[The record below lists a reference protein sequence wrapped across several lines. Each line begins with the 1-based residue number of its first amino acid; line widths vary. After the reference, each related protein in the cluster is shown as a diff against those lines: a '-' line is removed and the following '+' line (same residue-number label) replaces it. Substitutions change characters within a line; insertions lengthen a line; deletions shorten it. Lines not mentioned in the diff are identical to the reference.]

1 MKNILKK
8 IGLFLFTIFLVLTSF
23 SQTESQKESQ
33 IQLLIISFQQKRY
46 SKPEKAKEDIEKAVE
61 IAKTSSKKK
70 YLVSTKV
77 LLGQFYDDNNNK
89 KSALTEYTEALKI
102 AKEIKDI
109 SGIASAEY
117 NIGYWYH
124 TQNGESQK
132 KEALSH
138 FEKAVEYSKKTK
150 DKKLLA
156 KSFNLVA
163 LSYYDLDELKKSEEN
178 AVNALILF
186 RELKNK
192 RRMAQ
197 SYIILARVNN
207 KKDEFKTAIQYLDSA
222 IVIQKETNN
231 SLEANNSL
239 LTKAEIY
246 FRKKEYQNAIKIAK
260 QVEENPNVM
269 PEQKVYAL
277 ELLYLIN
284 KSMNRT
290 STSLDYLEETKS
302 IQDSLF
308 QLQRDRMS
316 ESVQS
321 EVEAKIKAETI
332 KKEAEINKI
341 QLEND
346 LKESR
351 YLTWALIGISVLLLL
366 VALVS
371 FLFYRQN
378 KMKSER
384 EKIKHEQESIQLE
397 QKLLRTQMNPHF
409 IANSLAAIQGNIYK
423 QDKEKS
429 VTYLSKFAKLM
440 RFILESS
447 REKEVLLEKE
457 IISLTNYLDL
467 QKLLL
472 EEKLT
477 YQINVS
483 EELNVEEYKI
493 PPMLIQPFVEN
504 AIVHG
509 IELKN
514 TPGKVSVSFKKE
526 DENLKVII
534 EDDGLGREKVNA
546 IYEKRKSNHLSF
558 STNITNERID
568 KMNTETKGNIS
579 SVTENVV
586 KDGEVC
592 GTKVSLI
599 LPLKSVY

>member
-1 MKNILKK
+1 MKGMLKK
-8 IGLFLFTIFLVLTSF
+8 ISLFLLVICFNLSSF

-33 IQLLIISFQQKRY
+33 IQLLIISFQQNRY
-46 SKPEKAKEDIEKAVE
+46 SEPNKAKLDIEKAVE
-61 IAKTSSKKK
+61 IAKTSKKK
-70 YLVSTKV
+70 NYLVSTKV
-77 LLGQFYDDNNNK
+77 LLGQFYDDNNSK
-89 KSALTEYTEALKI
+89 KKALTEYTEALKI
-102 AKEIKDI
+102 AKEIKDV
-109 SGIASAEY
+109 SGIASSEY

-124 TQNGESQK
+124 TQSGDSQK
-132 KEALSH
+132 KEALLH
-138 FEKAVEYSKKTK
+138 FEKAVEYAKKAK
-150 DKKLLA
+150 DKNLLA
-156 KSFNLVA
+156 KSYNLVA
-163 LSYYDLDELKKSEEN
+163 LSYYDLDELENSNEN
-178 AVNALILF
+178 AISALILF
-186 RELKNK
+186 RELKNR

-207 KKDEFKTAIQYLDSA
+207 KKDQFKEAIQYLDSA
-222 IVIQKETNN
+222 IVIHEETNN
-231 SLEANNSL
+231 NLEINNSL

-246 FRKKEYQNAIKIAK
+246 FRKKEYKKAIKIAK
-260 QVEENPNVM
+260 QVEENPDVM
-269 PEQKVYAL
+269 AEQKIYAL

-302 IQDSLF
+302 IQDSIF
-308 QLQRDRMS
+308 QLERDKLS

-321 EVEAKIKAETI
+321 EMDAKIKYENLEKEAKISEL
-332 KKEAEINKI
+332 
-341 QLEND
+341 QLKQN
-346 LKESR
+346 R
-351 YLTWALIGISVLLLL
+351 YLNWALIGISVLLLL
-366 VALVS
+366 IALIS

-378 KMKSER
+378 KMKSEK
-384 EKIKHEQESIQLE
+384 EKIKLEQESIQLE

-483 EELNVEEYKI
+483 EELNVDEYKI

-509 IELKN
+509 VELKSE
-514 TPGKVSVSFKKE
+514 PGNVSLSFEK
-526 DENLKVII
+526 DGDNLKVII

-546 IYEKRKSNHLSF
+546 IYKKRKSSHLSF

-579 SVTENVV
+579 SVTEDVINN
-586 KDGEVC
+586 GEVC